1 MRHGTSM
8 LTTKALLDRRA
19 AIYKRLLFSAIQ
31 MGPPAHTE
39 CLYHPGE
46 TIFHTGSEPFGV
58 YFVHHGVVKLFK
70 SGKAGRQHITY
81 MGGQGDLFGYRALL
95 AGELYKVT
103 AQSLHQSKVSFIRK
117 DLFMGALDK
126 DPLLAQL
133 LLRTLSVELGDVE
146 DRLVGAVQVPAEQ
159 RVARALC
166 FLMRNYG
173 LDESGVLKLDLSRG
187 DISELSDTAAET
199 LMRCLGDMEKDRL
212 ILRDKKH
219 LKILDVEGL
228 KKEAGF

>member
-1 MRHGTSM
+1 M
-8 LTTKALLDRRA
+8 LTTKVLLGRRA
-19 AIYKRLLFSAIQ
+19 AIFKRLLNAAIK

-81 MGGQGDLFGYRALL
+81 IGGQGDLFGYRALL

-117 DLFMGALDK
+117 DLFMAALDQ

-146 DRLVGAVQVPAEQ
+146 DRLVGAVQISAEQ

-173 LDESGVLKLDLSRG
+173 VDSTGVLKLDLSRG
-187 DISELSDTAAET
+187 DLSELSDTAAET
-199 LMRCLGDMEKDRL
+199 LMRCLGDMEKNRL
-212 ILRDKKH
+212 VLRDKKH

-228 KKEAGF
+228 NKEAGF

>member
-1 MRHGTSM
+1 MLHGPFM
-8 LTTKALLDRRA
+8 LTTNALFDRRA
-19 AIYKRLLFSAIQ
+19 AIYKRLIFSAMK
-31 MGPPAHTE
+31 MGPPAHTD

-117 DLFMGALDK
+117 DLFLAALEK

-173 LDESGVLKLDLSRG
+173 LDSSGVLKLDLSRG

-199 LMRCLGDMEKDRL
+199 LMRCLGDMEKSRL
-212 ILRDKKH
+212 ILREKKH
-219 LKILDVEGL
+219 LKILDVDGL
-228 KKEAGF
+228 KKEAGL

>member
-1 MRHGTSM
+1 MLHGSNM
-8 LTTKALLDRRA
+8 LTTKVLLGRRA
-19 AIYKRLLFSAIQ
+19 AIFKRLLNAAIK

-81 MGGQGDLFGYRALL
+81 IGGQGDLFGYRALL

-117 DLFMGALDK
+117 DLFMAALDQ

-146 DRLVGAVQVPAEQ
+146 DRLVGAVQISAEQ

-173 LDESGVLKLDLSRG
+173 VDSTGVLKLDLSRG
-187 DISELSDTAAET
+187 DLSELSDTAAET
-199 LMRCLGDMEKDRL
+199 LMRCLGDMEKNRL
-212 ILRDKKH
+212 VLRDKKH

-228 KKEAGF
+228 NKEAGF

>member
-1 MRHGTSM
+1 MLHGSNM
-8 LTTKALLDRRA
+8 LTTKVLLGRRA
-19 AIYKRLLFSAIQ
+19 AIFKRLLNAAIK

-117 DLFMGALDK
+117 DLFMAALDQ

-146 DRLVGAVQVPAEQ
+146 DRLVGAVQISAEQ

-173 LDESGVLKLDLSRG
+173 VDSTGVLKLDLSRG
-187 DISELSDTAAET
+187 DLSELSDTAAET
-199 LMRCLGDMEKDRL
+199 LMRCLGDMEKNRL
-212 ILRDKKH
+212 VLRDKKH

-228 KKEAGF
+228 NKEAGF